1 VRDVVAF
8 TGERTVKAGLPS
20 LAFLIKL
27 AGGDGRLVLTMCG
40 IAGRV
45 NFRSGAPVDREIVAR
60 MSGLLAHRG
69 PDGQDVWIDGHVGLG
84 HRRLAIIDLSDG
96 GRQPMASADSRLR
109 ITFNGEIYNF
119 RELRA
124 ELQQR
129 GHSFH
134 TQSDTE
140 VILAAYDE
148 YGADCVSQLNG
159 MFAFAI
165 WDRAARRLFLARD
178 RVGKKPLYYRMDA
191 DGIAF
196 ASEPKAFLAEPGF
209 TSRPDPGAIDWY
221 LSYQYVPA
229 PLSALA
235 GVSRLEPGHCMMVSD
250 SGVEK
255 HRYWRLRFGRKQTIS
270 EDAAAEELRHRLD
283 AAVRRRLVSDVPL
296 GAFLSGGIDS
306 GSIVALMA
314 RATGERVKTFSI
326 GFEEDAY
333 NELPF
338 ARMVAERYG
347 TEHHEFTVRPDA
359 MSLLPKIAWH
369 YNEPYADSSAIPTFY
384 LSELTRRHVTVALN
398 GDGGDEDFAGYDRYL
413 ALRLANRYERVPAAV
428 RNGLNAAVGL
438 LPRTG
443 SRSFL
448 GRIRRFVDVMGLPSE
463 RRYTHWIMHFTD
475 DMKSS
480 LCTPD
485 FRAAV
490 GPRDA
495 DELLLRCYRESDA
508 PDLIDA
514 TLDVDVQTYL
524 PDDLLVKVDIAS
536 MAYGLEARSPFLD
549 HEVMEFAAALPSSF
563 KLRGRVKKYLLRK
576 AVGHLLP
583 PPVLSRPKM
592 GFGVP
597 IEQWFR
603 SELRDFTRDLL
614 LSQRAMERGY
624 FERAAVVRLIDEHVR
639 GIRPW
644 HYQLWN
650 LVMLEMWHRHL
661 IDEPAGMSRT
671 VASHAVA

>member
-1 VRDVVAF
+1 
-8 TGERTVKAGLPS
+8 
-20 LAFLIKL
+20 
-27 AGGDGRLVLTMCG
+27 MCG

-45 NFRSGAPVDREIVAR
+45 NYRSGAPVDLEVLAR
-60 MSGLLAHRG
+60 MCGLIAHRG
-69 PDGQDVWIDGHVGLG
+69 PDGQDVWIERDAGLG
-84 HRRLAIIDLSDG
+84 HRRLAIIDLSEG
-96 GRQPMASADSRLR
+96 GRQPMASADGRLR
-109 ITFNGEIYNF
+109 ITFNGEIYNY

-124 ELQQR
+124 ELQKR
-129 GHSFH
+129 GRSFRS
-134 TQSDTE
+134 QSDTE

-148 YGADCVSQLNG
+148 YGPDCLSRLNG

-178 RVGKKPLYYRMDA
+178 RVGKKPLYYRQDA

-209 TSRPDPGAIDWY
+209 TSRPDPAAIDWY

-229 PLSALA
+229 PLSALS
-235 GVSRLEPGHCMMVSD
+235 GVSRLEAGHYMLVSEA
-250 SGVEK
+250 GVDTQ
-255 HRYWRLRFGRKQTIS
+255 RYWRLRYGRKQQLS
-270 EDAAAEELRHRLD
+270 EEAAVEELRHRLD

-306 GSIVALMA
+306 GTIVALMA

-359 MSLLPKIAWH
+359 MALLPKIAWH

-413 ALRLANRYERVPAAV
+413 ALRLASRYERVPAVLRKGLHAAV
-428 RNGLNAAVGL
+428 RL
-438 LPRTG
+438 LPRAG

-448 GRIRRFVDVMGLPSE
+448 GRARRFVDVMGLPAP
-463 RRYTHWIMHFTD
+463 RRYTHWVMHFTD
-475 DMKSS
+475 DMKAS
-480 LCTPD
+480 LCTAD

-490 GPRDA
+490 GPRNA
-495 DELLLRCYRESDA
+495 DDLLLRRFRESDA
-508 PDLIDA
+508 ADLIDA

-549 HEVMEFAAALPSSF
+549 YEVMEFAASLPSSY

-576 AVGHLLP
+576 AVADLLP
-583 PPVLSRPKM
+583 PEIMSRPKM

-603 SELRDFTRDLL
+603 TDLRDFTRDLL
-614 LSQRAMERGY
+614 LSPRAIERGY
-624 FERAAVVRLIDEHVR
+624 FNRSAIARLIDEHVR
-639 GIRPW
+639 GERSW

-650 LVMLEMWHRHL
+650 LVMLEMWHRRL
-661 IDEPAGMSRT
+661 IDEPSDVSRA